1 LALTV
6 IDRNSG
12 AVVAFAAF
20 EDYPQVSSFF

>member
-1 LALTV
+1 V